1 MRHRKHPMSNNY
13 IKRNLSEG
21 LRSNDL
27 KDYVSDYFT
36 IDRFRSKM
44 GEDKDIVVLSFKVKE
59 KFPAI
64 DLMEFIEKGYNF
76 ILDADMSAGEEQ
88 DGQYQVFVEIERTPH
103 LPIQMKKLLSGI
115 SQLTD
120 NWNWKF
126 RYQKS
131 NGAVPFSEEKIVE
144 HVPMT
149 ANDYENK
156 ILEIKN
162 KEVGK
167 FFNQG
172 SLDAVMVEADGNMT
186 FKKPYFGDLNMKL
199 VSLGRYDDVKQSLPG
214 ALSLDEN
221 SQSQV
226 YFLQKYL
233 GNYEINKIG
242 DKFLIR
248 NGNYAL
254 VAEKNRW

>member
-1 MRHRKHPMSNNY
+1 MKKPPQSKKQLN
-13 IKRNLSEG
+13 EG
-21 LRSNDL
+21 LYSKDL
-27 KDYVSDYFT
+27 KGYVNEIFT

-44 GEDKDIVVLSFKVKE
+44 GEDKDVVVLGFRVKE
-59 KFPAI
+59 KYPAI
-64 DLMEFIEKGYNF
+64 DLMEFIEKGYQF
-76 ILDADMSAGEEQ
+76 ILDSDMSAGEEN
-88 DGQYQVFVEIERTPH
+88 DGQYQVFVEIERTPN
-103 LPIQMKKLLSGI
+103 LPTQLKKLLGGI

-120 NWNWKF
+120 NWDWKF

-131 NGAVPFSEEKIVE
+131 VGLIPFSEEKILE
-144 HVPMT
+144 HVPTT
-149 ANDYENK
+149 AESYENK

-162 KEVGK
+162 NEVSK

-172 SLDAVMVEADGNMT
+172 SLDGVFLEADNNMI

-199 VSLGRYDDVKQSLPG
+199 VSIGPYDDIKTLLPG
-214 ALSLDEN
+214 AVGLDEN

-248 NGNYAL
+248 NGSRAII
-254 VAEKNRW
+254 AEKNKW

>member
-1 MRHRKHPMSNNY
+1 MHLKRKLN
-13 IKRNLSEG
+13 EG
-21 LRSNDL
+21 LQTNDL
-27 KDYVSDYFT
+27 KNYVNELFT
-36 IDRFRSKM
+36 IDRYKSKM
-44 GEDKDIVVLSFKVKE
+44 GEDRDIVVLGFKVTE
-59 KFPAI
+59 KYPAI
-64 DLMEFIEKGYNF
+64 DLMEFVEKGYPF
-76 ILDADMSAGEEQ
+76 VLDADMSSGEEN
-88 DGQYQVFVEIERTPH
+88 DGQYQVFVEFERTPE
-103 LPIQMKKLLSGI
+103 LPMQMKQLLSGI

-120 NWNWKF
+120 NHHWKF

-131 NGAVPFSEEKIVE
+131 SGIIPFSEEKIVE

-149 ANDYENK
+149 ANDYQSK

-162 KEVGK
+162 KDVNK

-172 SLDAVMVEADGNMT
+172 ALDGVVIEHNNNMT
-186 FKKPYFGDLNMKL
+186 FKKPFFGDLNMKL
-199 VSLGRYDDVKQSLPG
+199 ISLGRYDAIKQLLPG

-248 NGNYAL
+248 NGNYAMI
-254 VAEKNRW
+254 AEKSRW

>member
-1 MRHRKHPMSNNY
+1 MSNKHP
-13 IKRNLSEG
+13 KRNLSEG
-21 LRSNDL
+21 LRTADL
-27 KDYVSDYFT
+27 KDYVSEYFT

-44 GEDKDIVVLSFKVKE
+44 GEDKDVVVLGFRVKE
-59 KFPAI
+59 KYPAI
-64 DLMEFIEKGYNF
+64 DLMEFVEKGYPF

-88 DGQYQVFVEIERTPH
+88 DGQYQVFVEIERTPN
-103 LPIQMKKLLSGI
+103 LPEQMKKLLGGI

-120 NWNWKF
+120 NWDWKF

-131 NGAVPFSEEKIVE
+131 NGAVPFSEQKIVE
-144 HVPMT
+144 HVPLS
-149 ANDYENK
+149 AAQYETK

-162 KEVGK
+162 KDVNR

-172 SLDAVMVEADGNMT
+172 SLDGVTVEADNSMT
-186 FKKPYFGDLNMKL
+186 FKKPFFGNLHMKL
-199 VSLGRYDDVKQSLPG
+199 VSMGKYEDVKETLPG

-248 NGNYAL
+248 NGNYAM
-254 VAEKNRW
+254 VAEKDRW

>member
-1 MRHRKHPMSNNY
+1 MKHNKQRK
-13 IKRNLSEG
+13 LTEG
-21 LRSNDL
+21 LRASDL
-27 KDYVSDYFT
+27 KDYVSEVFT
-36 IDRFRSKM
+36 IDRFKSKM
-44 GEDKDIVVLSFKVKE
+44 GEDADVVVLGFRVKE

-64 DLMEFIEKGYNF
+64 DLMEFIEKGYQF
-76 ILDADMSAGEEQ
+76 ILDADMSAGEEN
-88 DGQYQVFVEIERTPH
+88 DGQYQVFVEIERTPK
-103 LPIQMKKLLSGI
+103 LPGQLQALLNGV

-131 NGAVPFSEEKIVE
+131 NGAVPFSEQKIVE
-144 HVPMT
+144 HVPMS
-149 ANDYENK
+149 AADYENK

-162 KEVGK
+162 SNINK

-172 SLDAVMVEADGNMT
+172 AIDGVTLESDNTLT
-186 FKKPYFGDLNMKL
+186 FKKPFFGDLSMKL
-199 VSLGRYDDVKQSLPG
+199 VEIGRYEDIAKSYPG

-233 GNYEINKIG
+233 GDYDIHKIG

-248 NGNYAL
+248 NGNRAV

>member
-1 MRHRKHPMSNNY
+1 MSNKHP
-13 IKRNLSEG
+13 KRKLNEG
-21 LRSNDL
+21 LRTNDL
-27 KDYVSDYFT
+27 KDYVSEYFT
-36 IDRFRSKM
+36 VDRFRSKM
-44 GEDKDIVVLSFKVKE
+44 GEDKDIVVLGFRVKE
-59 KFPAI
+59 KYPAI
-64 DLMEFIEKGYNF
+64 DLMEFIEKGYPF
-76 ILDADMSAGEEQ
+76 VLDADMSAGEEN
-88 DGQYQVFVEIERTPH
+88 DGQYQVFVEIERTPE
-103 LPIQMKKLLSGI
+103 LPLQMKKLLTGV

-120 NWNWKF
+120 NYNWKF

-144 HVPMT
+144 HVPLTST
-149 ANDYENK
+149 AYDNK

-162 KEVGK
+162 KDINK

-172 SLDAVMVEADGNMT
+172 SLDGVFVEADNSMT
-186 FKKPYFGDLNMKL
+186 FKKPFFGDLNMKL
-199 VSLGRYDDVKQSLPG
+199 VSLGRYEDIKKTLPG

-233 GNYEINKIG
+233 GNYEIDKIG

>member
-1 MRHRKHPMSNNY
+1 MSNKHH
-13 IKRNLSEG
+13 KRNLNEG
-21 LRSNDL
+21 LRTADL
-27 KDYVSDYFT
+27 KDYVGEVFT

-44 GEDKDIVVLSFKVKE
+44 GEDQDIVVLGFRVKE
-59 KFPAI
+59 KYPAT
-64 DLMEFIEKGYNF
+64 DLMEFIEKGYPF
-76 ILDADMSAGEEQ
+76 ILDADMSAGEEN
-88 DGQYQVFVEIERTPH
+88 DGQYQVFVELERTPE
-103 LPIQMKKLLSGI
+103 LPRQMNKLLNGI

-120 NWNWKF
+120 NWEWKF

-131 NGAVPFSEEKIVE
+131 NGAIPFSEEKIVE
-144 HVPMT
+144 HVPMSS
-149 ANDYENK
+149 ADYQNK

-162 KEVGK
+162 KDVGK

-172 SLDAVMVEADGNMT
+172 SLDGVTVEADNSMT
-186 FKKPYFGDLNMKL
+186 FKKPYFGNLHMKL
-199 VSLGRYDDVKQSLPG
+199 ISMGKYNDVKNILPG

-233 GNYEINKIG
+233 GNYEIDKIG

-248 NGNYAL
+248 NGNYAMI
-254 VAEKNRW
+254 AEKDRW

>member
-1 MRHRKHPMSNNY
+1 MSNKHP
-13 IKRNLSEG
+13 KRNLSEG
-21 LRSNDL
+21 LRTADL
-27 KDYVSDYFT
+27 KDYVSEYFT

-44 GEDKDIVVLSFKVKE
+44 GEDKDVVVLGFRVKE
-59 KFPAI
+59 KYPAI
-64 DLMEFIEKGYNF
+64 DLMEFVEKGYPF

-88 DGQYQVFVEIERTPH
+88 DGQYQVFVEIERTPN
-103 LPIQMKKLLSGI
+103 LPEQMKKLLGGI

-120 NWNWKF
+120 NWDWKF

-131 NGAVPFSEEKIVE
+131 NGAVPFSEQKIVE
-144 HVPMT
+144 HVPLS
-149 ANDYENK
+149 AAQYETK

-162 KEVGK
+162 KDVNR

-172 SLDAVMVEADGNMT
+172 SLDGVTVEADNSMT
-186 FKKPYFGDLNMKL
+186 FKKPFFGNLHMKL
-199 VSLGRYDDVKQSLPG
+199 VSMGKYDDVKETLPG

-248 NGNYAL
+248 NGNYAM
-254 VAEKNRW
+254 VAEKDRW

>member
-1 MRHRKHPMSNNY
+1 MSNKP
-13 IKRNLSEG
+13 IKRKLNEG
-21 LRSNDL
+21 LRPNDL
-27 KDYVSDYFT
+27 KDYVSEYFT

-44 GEDKDIVVLSFKVKE
+44 GEDKDIVVLGFRVKE
-59 KFPAI
+59 KYPAI
-64 DLMEFIEKGYNF
+64 DLMEFIEKGYQF
-76 ILDADMSAGEEQ
+76 VLDADMSAGEEN
-88 DGQYQVFVEIERTPH
+88 DGQYQVFVEIERTPD
-103 LPIQMKKLLSGI
+103 LPLQMRKLLGGV

-120 NWNWKF
+120 NYQWKF

-144 HVPMT
+144 HVPLS
-149 ANDYENK
+149 AAEYDNK

-162 KEVGK
+162 KDVNK

-172 SLDAVMVEADGNMT
+172 SLDGVMVEADGSMT

-199 VSLGRYDDVKQSLPG
+199 VSMGRYDDLKQTLPG
-214 ALSLDEN
+214 AISLDEN